1 MNSILRYIRSKFTH
15 EPEQHAIE
23 QFAVFDEGNRGG
35 FPCDIAAFDYYA
47 GCVAIGTSS
56 GNVTFYGYNGA
67 SWTTNVGSSSTE
79 RIKIEHIYLI
89 STNFALVLCRGPV
102 IIPLHMKDGVITP
115 KDEFRF
121 GENTKHKWNQSTHVQ
136 KLSEDAYALIFAIN
150 NTVYRIK
157 SKTVK
162 LEVLI
167 NNDDYEKW
175 VPNDTELSS
184 ITTFPEKSNVIMLIF
199 ENGTVCVFN
208 ESQYVMQT
216 TLKNFEDEA
225 IQKLHWSSENK
236 KNIAYGISCNNL
248 YTKWEFTVG
257 KDCHINGT
265 EVNVFSQYHSGPYP
279 CHQIKHFGVCS
290 DVSKNKDNFLV
301 YQGGKSSGKYD
312 DRDLVTVVRGDAV
325 EKFELSSEIVGI
337 VAVDGS
343 YEKNKK
349 NGVILICTS
358 CEIIGI
364 DLDTESLSMMQPKYF
379 LSINN
384 STPTTHA
391 KSIEIEENV
400 WNRLEAV
407 SFYFLEKCTILSQ
420 ASKSYWE
427 AHNIRKLLTKLTING
442 PPIDRCFVWSF
453 KRKHL
458 HLGIWWSWNVS
469 FAGNQDIFGVRWLS
483 IQCEWCISTK
493 ERPNLLLQ
501 ADPEG
506 LRQKP
511 AKRIGFYDP
520 FDDDEEMCLT
530 KVHFDP
536 KSGFV
541 IASNRGGFILMY
553 ELCDNARKLSNWEAI
568 PISCN
573 NSPPDSSKRRLLKAR
588 KSELEYKAG
597 YQIRLK
603 NDSALPL
610 VFSMHSSHR
619 VTDIAYLHKYHCL
632 AVGSNFGVAMLDV
645 NHGYIVYS
653 NSFNEELR
661 EFCRMHVTIHFRRIS
676 EETSI
681 VTQTQ
686 FQRFKSLKKSLRKTF
701 RRKKKTPDTTL
712 MSNSD
717 EGTLRHHNQQITKV
731 DDFDEEGYMERGI
744 EVGEGLGTLTLD
756 CYAENSKG
764 TVSCIR
770 TMRFPIVDDKNVDD
784 IIAVGLQE
792 GGVYFFAIN
801 EHDAGLRMTFKAEF
815 VKKIGM
821 AHKQPVINVDI
832 TNEEGY
838 FSASTKIV
846 IITEEQLRVY
856 NCQPISKRES
866 YKITALEGIKIKGGI
881 VARILNKK
889 NSNNFESFVV
899 LVGNDGSLRIH
910 SVQKTSLFETR
921 KFIDPIDVIGLNST
935 CLSRDGD
942 VAYLIKSSELQRT
955 TVNLNF
961 RGWSSAHKS

>member
-400 WNRLEAV
+400 WNRLEA
-407 SFYFLEKCTILSQ
+407 

-427 AHNIRKLLTKLTING
+427 AHNMSTRKWPLYFQQKIVNEANHQRTAYRQVYLSGHSNG
-442 PPIDRCFVWSF
+442 NIC
-453 KRKHL
+453 
-458 HLGIWWSWNVS
+458 IWAS
-469 FAGNQDIFGVRWLS
+469 GGVGMF
-483 IQCEWCISTK
+483 
-493 ERPNLLLQ
+493 LLLVIKTSLEFDGSPFN

-653 NSFNEELR
+653 NSFNEELQ
-661 EFCRMHVTIHFRRIS
+661 
-676 EETSI
+676 ETSI